1 MSVQE
6 IKFNLILDYEVRQLQ
21 ARKTIACT
29 TEIRDV
35 YNRIVQYFGTQ
46 QIGEIFPDSANPFID
61 LEIIIQDKLK
71 SIINY

>member
-1 MSVQE
+1 MTVHE
-6 IKFNLILDYEVRQLQ
+6 KFDVILDYEIRQLQ
-21 ARKTIACT
+21 ARKFIPGT

-46 QIGEIFPDSANPFID
+46 QIGEIFPDSSRPFTD
-61 LEIIIQDKLK
+61 LEIIIQNELE